1 MPCIEKIR
9 MLSPAGVCAVV
20 QHHKRHGFVHAAA
33 AAALLAFGCAAA
45 HAAQNPPTYPIKP
58 VRLLVPFAPGGGTDI
73 TARTIAHGLTERLGQ
88 QFVAD
93 NRPGANGT
101 IAVDILTK
109 ALPDGY
115 TLGMIS
121 SSHSVNASLI
131 RNLAY
136 DLTRDVLPIT
146 QATTQ
151 PYALVVHPSVQAKSV
166 KELVALAKAK
176 PGQIN
181 YGSSGTGGLSHLSG
195 ALFSQLAQID
205 IVHVPYKGGNP
216 AMIDVISGQI
226 QMLYSTILQ
235 SQPHIKAGRL
245 RPLAVTTATRS
256 RAAPEL
262 PTMQEAG
269 IRGYEVAGWYG
280 VVAPLKTSQTIVER
294 LNKAIVDILRQP
306 ETATRLAADG
316 SEPVGSTPQQFA
328 QHIRSEVA
336 KWAKLTQ
343 QMNIRMD

>member
-1 MPCIEKIR
+1 MRFCRGTIFNLTAVT
-9 MLSPAGVCAVV
+9 MLGVTS
-20 QHHKRHGFVHAAA
+20 AASGAQGA
-33 AAALLAFGCAAA
+33 A
-45 HAAQNPPTYPIKP
+45 PYPSKP

-73 TARTIAHGLTERLGQ
+73 TARSIAQNLSERLGQ

-109 ALPDGY
+109 ALPDGH
-115 TLGMIS
+115 TLSMIS

-131 RNLAY
+131 KGLPY
-136 DLTRDVLPIT
+136 DLTRDVQPIT

-166 KELVALAKAK
+166 KELIALAKAK
-176 PGQIN
+176 PGQLN

-195 ALFSQLAQID
+195 ALLSQLAQID

-216 AMIDVISGQI
+216 AMIDVIAGQI

-235 SQPHIKAGRL
+235 SQPHIKAGKL
-245 RPLAVTTATRS
+245 RPLAVTTAKRS

-269 IRGYEVAGWYG
+269 VKGYEVAGWYG
-280 VVAPLKTSQTIVER
+280 MIAPLRTPQPIVAR
-294 LNKAIVDILRQP
+294 LNKEIVEILRLP
-306 ETATRLAADG
+306 EVASRLAADG
-316 SEPVGSTPQQFA
+316 SEPVGSTPPQFGE
-328 QHIRSEVA
+328 HIRTEVA
-336 KWAKLTQ
+336 KWAKLTK